1 MQIHHQYD
9 NTNEKLIKFMIGRQ
23 SLTPHSPFF
32 MKTTISFTVKFYL
45 LPPLRLGYLTASSKD
60 PKLQK
65 FYDFLKIFLDMKKG
79 C

>member
-1 MQIHHQYD
+1 
-9 NTNEKLIKFMIGRQ
+9 MIGRQ

-65 FYDFLKIFLDMKKG
+65 FYDFFENISLGVSSKDKDMKKG